1 MIDRMLPP
9 FVATHAVRHDPQEA
23 ELLPQEEEHVRR
35 AVPHRR
41 AEYATVRWC
50 ARQALS
56 RFGIHGHPL
65 VKGQAGEPH
74 WPDGVVGSLTHC
86 RGFRAAAVALREH
99 VRSVGI
105 DAEPHEPLPHG
116 VLDAIADDGEKEH
129 VRLMRAAHPAMHWD
143 RMLFSAKESIYKA
156 WYPVVR
162 HRLTFDEARI
172 RFAPDGSFTAD
183 LVMSPTTP
191 WPTMAGSWQVEDGVL
206 ATSVVTH

>member
-1 MIDRMLPP
+1 M
-9 FVATHAVRHDPQEA
+9 
-23 ELLPQEEEHVRR
+23 
-35 AVPHRR
+35 
-41 AEYATVRWC
+41 
-50 ARQALS
+50 
-56 RFGIHGHPL
+56 
-65 VKGQAGEPH
+65 
-74 WPDGVVGSLTHC
+74 
-86 RGFRAAAVALREH
+86 ALREH

-162 HRLTFDEARI
+162 HRLTFDEARV
-172 RFAPDGSFTAD
+172 RFAPDGTFTAD